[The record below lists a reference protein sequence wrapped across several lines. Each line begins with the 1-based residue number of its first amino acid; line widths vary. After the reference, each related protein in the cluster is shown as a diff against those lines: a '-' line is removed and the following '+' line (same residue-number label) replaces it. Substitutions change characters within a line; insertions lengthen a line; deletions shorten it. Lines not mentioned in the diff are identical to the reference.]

1 MMIAAEGC
9 IAGALSWFGRAL
21 RNISRIR
28 SRQNGYNAFIHKT
41 GAVRALAVQEI
52 ELRARAEIGIN
63 RSGP

>member
-21 RNISRIR
+21 RNIPESDRGKMVTTLL
-28 SRQNGYNAFIHKT
+28 SHKT